1 MRKYK
6 NVLYK
11 NFLCYYYL
19 NVSINNTLQKL
30 ILQQII
36 INKLLKIVEKFL
48 FRQSIVRKKLLKKH
62 S

>member
-1 MRKYK
+1 MFYIKVSY
-6 NVLYK
+6 VIIII
-11 NFLCYYYL
+11 

-48 FRQSIVRKKLLKKH
+48 FRQFVRKKLLKKH

>member
-11 NFLCYYYL
+11 SFLCYYYL